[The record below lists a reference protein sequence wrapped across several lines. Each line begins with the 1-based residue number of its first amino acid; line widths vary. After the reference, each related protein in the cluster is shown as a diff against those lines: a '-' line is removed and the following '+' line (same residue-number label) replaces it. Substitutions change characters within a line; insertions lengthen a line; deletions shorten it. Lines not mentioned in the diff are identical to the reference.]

1 MGPINGHVNGF
12 KVYCF
17 TFGMF
22 FLETIMWFHY
32 GQSAPVQPASD
43 AINIIIRTFNVILIK
58 MTFHFLLLHC
68 VSHCNIHHTITFSL
82 VDIVVVEAC
91 DNAKG
96 VFTFYDALEKRI
108 FPISL

>member
-1 MGPINGHVNGF
+1 
-12 KVYCF
+12 
-17 TFGMF
+17 
-22 FLETIMWFHY
+22 MWFHY

-68 VSHCNIHHTITFSL
+68 VVHCNIHHTVTFSL